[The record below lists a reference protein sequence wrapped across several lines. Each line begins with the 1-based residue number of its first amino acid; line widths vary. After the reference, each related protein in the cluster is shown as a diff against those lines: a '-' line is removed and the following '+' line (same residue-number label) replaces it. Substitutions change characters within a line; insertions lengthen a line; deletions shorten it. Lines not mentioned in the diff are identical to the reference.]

1 MSTPA
6 SSVDQRYGAPS
17 PARRWIV
24 VGIAA
29 VVVVAFGVWLGWT
42 ALFHADPSVSS
53 ELISWDQVDDHE
65 TTAVVRVTY
74 GDEWVEADCT
84 LRAIAEDKVL
94 VGEVSFSPAEGE
106 GPDHE
111 VTISTERRP
120 TAVELVGC
128 TTEGQ
133 PRPR

>member
-1 MSTPA
+1 MSA
-6 SSVDQRYGAPS
+6 STDSQRYGAPS
-17 PARRWIV
+17 PVRRRIV
-24 VGIAA
+24 VGAA
-29 VVVVAFGVWLGWT
+29 VVVAVLFGGWLAWT
-42 ALFHADPSVSS
+42 ALFHADPAVSS
-53 ELISWDQVDDHE
+53 ELLTWDQVDDHE

-74 GDEWVEADCT
+74 GDGWVDADCT
-84 LRAIAEDKVL
+84 VRAISEDKAI
-94 VGEVSFSPAEGE
+94 VGEVSFTPVEGE

-111 VTISTERRP
+111 VSINTERRP